1 MRLLPTRRRSRDRT
15 PRTRRTAAIAAVIG
29 AVGLAAACGGAD
41 PAGFTARGEPA
52 PLPDAQLVEVDAE
65 GFEAILVGLRGR
77 PVLVNVWATWCVPCR
92 AEAPLLRRAAEADPD
107 LVVLGLHADDD
118 VEGAREFLADF
129 DLTHPNVSDDD
140 GDVTRLLGVTSFPT
154 TIVWDAEGRQRA
166 RTNGGFT
173 EQRLAAMLAEV
184 RGP

>member
-1 MRLLPTRRRSRDRT
+1 M
-15 PRTRRTAAIAAVIG
+15 AVIV
-29 AVGLAAACGGAD
+29 VGTVVGACG
-41 PAGFTARGEPA
+41 AGGTDVFTAQGEPA
-52 PLPDAQLVEVDAE
+52 PLPEAQLVEVDAE

-118 VEGAREFLADF
+118 IEGAREFLADF

-184 RGP
+184 RAP